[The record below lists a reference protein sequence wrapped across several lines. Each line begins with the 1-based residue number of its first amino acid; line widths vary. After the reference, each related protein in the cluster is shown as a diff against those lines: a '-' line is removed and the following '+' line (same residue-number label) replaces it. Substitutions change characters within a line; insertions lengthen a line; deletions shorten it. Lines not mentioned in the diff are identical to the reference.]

1 MAGDDRDSAVVVKS
15 GPPTSIQHFVITYEP
30 QFCCGVPGEV
40 SCSILHLHTLHTIRV
55 VKTPAVGL
63 LLTLRHK
70 CLLDRPPEAQIVL
83 RYKTLDIEQATRESR
98 TRGGVYKWRASWQ
111 YCTRGT
117 ERYVYRVRLKAFPH
131 SNFGVTANASS
142 VTAS

>member
-1 MAGDDRDSAVVVKS
+1 M
-15 GPPTSIQHFVITYEP
+15 
-30 QFCCGVPGEV
+30 
-40 SCSILHLHTLHTIRV
+40 
-55 VKTPAVGL
+55 
-63 LLTLRHK
+63 K

-83 RYKTLDIEQATRESR
+83 WYKTLDIEQATRESR
-98 TRGGVYKWRASWQ
+98 TRGCLQVARFVAIPTN

-117 ERYVYRVRLKAFPH
+117 ERYVYRVRLKTFPH